1 MLSPREQRQTKNL
14 LSPQRDSFY
23 RSDKRL
29 YGPKAD
35 FNSNPLI
42 TELGTAKC
50 HRCFANPL
58 QHV

>member
-1 MLSPREQRQTKNL
+1 MLSPGEQRQTKNL

-23 RSDKRL
+23 KSDKRV

-42 TELGTAKC
+42 TELQDCK
-50 HRCFANPL
+50 
-58 QHV
+58 VS